1 MIEPLTPIEF
11 NRELALT
18 QTKAARHYA
27 LTQNQCYHQFWN
39 RDPRVIV
46 DSLNA
51 NTPLSLA
58 RFIGNTELGAAINAQ
73 LEKTDFPERCIVVMP
88 DGYAFDGT
96 AFSYTAPPEPEPEP
110 EPNHEPLITYA
121 D

>member
-1 MIEPLTPIEF
+1 MIEPLTPTEF
-11 NRELALT
+11 NRERALM

-27 LTQNQCYHQFWN
+27 VTQNQCYHQFWN
-39 RDPRVIV
+39 RDPQEIV

-51 NTPLSLA
+51 NIPLSLA

-73 LEKTDFPERCIVVMP
+73 LEKTDFPERCIVEMP
-88 DGYAFDGT
+88 AGYAFDGV

-110 EPNHEPLITYA
+110 EP
-121 D
+121 